1 MQPTRPVGLL
11 LALSVSWVG
20 AARGCLFEPV
30 GASLTVVGLRNAT
43 VPLPP
48 PRPTTHYPQPAQ
60 PHYFLPANAAHSS
73 ATCSN
78 LFQSWRTGGSGVGGG
93 QVESLVA
100 GALLCWL
107 LLLVDRA

>member
-1 MQPTRPVGLL
+1 MGLWNAAHPTRGSPFSTLCQLGW
-11 LALSVSWVG
+11 SS
-20 AARGCLFEPV
+20 RPV

-60 PHYFLPANAAHSS
+60 PHYFLPASAAHSS